1 MGITSGHAVVKS
13 VGKANFD
20 DIYVAPDPR
29 EYFRVL
35 VGLDYII
42 PDLAKGIFRSL
53 IEHVDRPDGEAPTVV
68 DVGSSYGINSA
79 VIDYPLD
86 IPGLARRYMQSD
98 VYTLSPDE
106 MLTLDRHYF
115 AGWPRMYDARFV
127 GVDTSEPAIS
137 YAKGVGLLAGGITT
151 NLEESD
157 PTPQDRALLEDTDLL
172 ITTGCVGYV
181 TSTTFRRIIASRTT
195 DRPLAVA
202 AFVLRMY
209 SYDEFEHELLDFGLV
224 TEKLDG
230 VTFVQRRFH
239 STAEF
244 ESTLKR
250 LESMEVDPTGK
261 EADGLLHAE
270 LFVSRTPEAIEEL
283 PLGELVSITSGE
295 DQTRGRR
302 FKLVQ
307 DNRTEFVH

>member
-1 MGITSGHAVVKS
+1 MGTPGGNAIVKPA
-13 VGKANFD
+13 GKANFD
-20 DIYVAPDPR
+20 EIYSAPDPR

-53 IEHVDRPDGEAPTVV
+53 IEQVERPDGSAPTVV

-98 VYTLSPDE
+98 VYTLPPDE
-106 MLTLDRHYF
+106 MVTLDRHYF
-115 AGWPRMYDARFV
+115 AAWPRVNNARFI

-137 YAKGVGLLAGGITT
+137 YAQGVGLLAGGITT
-151 NLEESD
+151 NLEESE
-157 PTPQDRALLEDTDLL
+157 PTPEDRALLADTDLL

-181 TSTTFRRIIASRTT
+181 TSKTFRRLIASRTT
-195 DRPLAVA
+195 DRPLAVVS
-202 AFVLRMY
+202 FVLRMY
-209 SYDEFEHELLDFGLV
+209 SYDEFEQELLDFGLV

-244 ESTLKR
+244 ESTLER
-250 LESMEVDPTGK
+250 LNSMGVDPVGK

-270 LFVSRTPEAIEEL
+270 LFVSRSPEAIEKL
-283 PLGELVSITSGE
+283 PLGELVSITNGE
-295 DQTRGRR
+295 NQTRGRR

>member
-1 MGITSGHAVVKS
+1 MGNSEGSAVGQS

-20 DIYVAPDPR
+20 DIYTAPDPR

-53 IEHVDRPDGEAPTVV
+53 INQVKRSDGNDPLVI

-86 IPGLARRYMQSD
+86 IQRLARRYMQPD
-98 VYTLSPDE
+98 IYTLPPRE
-106 MLTLDRHYF
+106 MRRLDKSYF
-115 AGWPRMYDARFV
+115 ASWPKVGNARFV

-137 YAKGVGLLAGGITT
+137 YARSVGLMDGGVTT

-157 PTPQDRALLEDTDLL
+157 PTPQEAALLADADLM

-181 TSTTFRRIIASRTT
+181 TAKTFRRILACRSPGQPLVVAS
-195 DRPLAVA
+195 
-202 AFVLRMY
+202 FVLRMY
-209 SYDEFEHELLDFGLV
+209 SYGEFADELARHGLV
-224 TEKLDG
+224 TERLDG

-239 STAEF
+239 SNSEF
-244 ESTLKR
+244 DSTLSR
-250 LESMEVDPTGK
+250 LESMGVDPAGK
-261 EADGLLHAE
+261 EADGLFHAE
-270 LFVSRTPEAIEEL
+270 LFVSRTPEAVDEI
-283 PLGELVSITSGE
+283 PLGDLISVTSGE
-295 DQTRGRR
+295 NQTRGRR